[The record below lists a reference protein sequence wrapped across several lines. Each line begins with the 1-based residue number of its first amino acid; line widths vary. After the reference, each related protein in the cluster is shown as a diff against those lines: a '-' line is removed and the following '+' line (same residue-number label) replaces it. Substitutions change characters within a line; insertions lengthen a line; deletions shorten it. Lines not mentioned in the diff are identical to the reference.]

1 MKKLGRILLIALN
14 VVIIGYIAYGTYYY
28 FAQTGMIF
36 PAEQALLPAD
46 GVREQYPEIREFWPE
61 ADGDRVEAWYLPPTG
76 GWPGLSRN
84 PDIADSAP
92 ASGVAGLQAPLL
104 VVAHGNKNVIDDWP
118 EQLDV
123 PREAGWG
130 VLLVE
135 YPGFGRSPGVPG
147 QRAIT
152 ALYAAAYDSVLAW
165 GVADTSRVVAV
176 GRSLGGGVACAF
188 SQVRET
194 DALILISTFTSV
206 RSFAADYGLPGF
218 LVAHPFDN
226 EAVLREYSH
235 PVLLIHSTDDTVVPY
250 DHALA
255 LTAACATDTLITRH
269 NDGHDTLQGHY
280 DEFWREAGMAFLRT
294 IR

>member
-1 MKKLGRILLIALN
+1 MKNLGHILLIALN
-14 VVIIGYIAYGTYYY
+14 VAIIGYIAYGVYYY

-36 PAEQALLPAD
+36 PAEQALLPT
-46 GVREQYPEIREFWPE
+46 GVREQYPEIRAFWPE
-61 ADGDRVEAWYLPPTG
+61 ADGDRVEAWYLPPVVDE
-76 GWPGLSRN
+76 PALDVID
-84 PDIADSAP
+84 PDREPIFP
-92 ASGVAGLQAPLL
+92 APLL

-123 PREAGWG
+123 PRAAGWG

-135 YPGFGRSPGVPG
+135 YPGYGRSPGTPS
-147 QRAIT
+147 QRVIT

-235 PVLLIHSTDDTVVPY
+235 PVLLIHSDDDTVVPY

-255 LTAACATDTLITRH
+255 LTAASATDTLITRH
-269 NDGHDTLQGHY
+269 NDGHDTLQGFY
-280 DEFWREAGMAFLRT
+280 DEFWRETGMPFLGEVASK
-294 IR
+294 